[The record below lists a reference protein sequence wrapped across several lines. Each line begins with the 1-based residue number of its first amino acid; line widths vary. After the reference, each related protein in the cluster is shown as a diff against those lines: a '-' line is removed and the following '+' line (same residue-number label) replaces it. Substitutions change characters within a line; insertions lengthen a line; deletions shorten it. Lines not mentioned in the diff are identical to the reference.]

1 MAYSSVVD
9 YHLVRKVKSNKFN
22 VDHLSQYSLYFLLG
36 KQHFKFCVLDTK
48 SSACLLLED
57 YLIGTNDQPDET
69 VDTLRV
75 IFESHHLLN
84 AGFWNSVKLAF
95 LNPKS
100 VLVPNQMFDKDTLP
114 AYLKMNCKVDPNDG
128 YYYFKHN
135 TGKMVNVFAA
145 DKQLVKWFKDQYPN
159 LNIHLLHYS
168 SALIEGVPR
177 QSDAS
182 RLKSMSLFVN
192 IDSTEILV
200 HENDKLLYC
209 NQFSYQTPE
218 ELLNY
223 VMVVMDQLAL
233 DPNVSKVQLWG
244 NINNQSEYFK
254 VLYQYIRNISF
265 GKRPSVIKFS
275 FEFDEIDEHQYF
287 DLFGLYYCE

>member
-1 MAYSSVVD
+1 MVD

-36 KQHFKFCVLDTK
+36 KQHFKFCILDTK
-48 SSACLLLED
+48 SSSCLLLED
-57 YLIGTNDQPDET
+57 YLIGSNDQPDEI
-69 VDTLRV
+69 VDTLKV
-75 IFESHHLLN
+75 IFETHHLLN
-84 AGFWNSVKLAF
+84 AGFWSSVKLAF
-95 LNPKS
+95 LGPKS
-100 VLVPNQMFDKDTLP
+100 VLVPNHLFEKNTLSE
-114 AYLKMNCKVDPNDG
+114 YLKMNCQLDAEEG
-128 YYYFKHN
+128 HYYFKHN

-145 DKQLVKWFKDQYPN
+145 NKKIISWFKDQYPN
-159 LNIHLLHYS
+159 INLHLIHHS

-177 QSDAS
+177 QQDAS
-182 RLKSMSLFVN
+182 RQKSMSLFIN

-209 NQFSYQTPE
+209 NQFNYHSPE

-223 VMVVMDQLAL
+223 VMVVMNQLGL
-233 DPNVSKVQLWG
+233 DANVSKVQLWG
-244 NINNQSEYFK
+244 NVNNQSEYFK
-254 VLYQYIRNISF
+254 ILYKYIRNVSF
-265 GKRPSVIKFS
+265 GKRPSGLKFS

>member
-1 MAYSSVVD
+1 MVD
-9 YHLVRKVKSNKFN
+9 YHLVRKVKSSKFN

-57 YLIGTNDQPDET
+57 YLIGADDKPEKTVET
-69 VDTLRV
+69 LKV

-100 VLVPNQMFDKDTLP
+100 VLIPNQMFDKDTLYE
-114 AYLKMNCKVDPNDG
+114 YLKINCEIDQNDAI
-128 YYYFKHN
+128 YYFKHN

-145 DKQLVKWFKDQYPN
+145 DKQIVKWFKDQYPN
-159 LNIHLLHYS
+159 LNIHLLHHS

-182 RLKSMSLFVN
+182 RMKSMSLFINN

-200 HENDKLLYC
+200 HENEKLLYC
-209 NQFSYQTPE
+209 NQFNFQNPQ
-218 ELLNY
+218 ELLKY
-223 VMVVMDQLAL
+223 VLVVMDQLGL

-244 NINNQSEYFK
+244 NINNQSDNFK
-254 VLYQYIRNISF
+254 ILYRYIRNIAF

-275 FEFDEIDEHQYF
+275 FEFDEMDEHQYF

>member
-1 MAYSSVVD
+1 MVD

-22 VDHLSQYSLYFLLG
+22 VDHLNQYSLYFLLG
-36 KQHFKFCVLDTK
+36 KQHFKFCVLDTR
-48 SSACLLLED
+48 ANTCLLLED
-57 YLIGTNDQPDET
+57 YLIGNQNIPDET
-69 VDTLRV
+69 VNTLRV
-75 IFESHHLLN
+75 LFESHHLLN

-100 VLVPNQMFDKDTLP
+100 VLIPSQMFDKDTLP
-114 AYLKMNCKVDPNDG
+114 GYLKMNCELGSDDG
-128 YYYFKHN
+128 LYYFKHN

-145 DKQLVKWFKDQYPN
+145 DKKIVSWFKQQYPN

-168 SALIEGVPR
+168 SALIEAVPR
-177 QSDAS
+177 QNDAS
-182 RLKSMSLFVN
+182 RQKSMSLFIN
-192 IDSTEILV
+192 IDSMEVLV
-200 HENDKLLYC
+200 HKNDRLLYC
-209 NQFSYQTPE
+209 NQFSYQSPE
-218 ELLNY
+218 ELLKY
-223 VMVVMDQLAL
+223 VMVVMDQLGL

-244 NINNQSEYFK
+244 NVNTQSEYFK
-254 VLYQYIRNISF
+254 ILYRYIRNISF